1 MTETNKNISF
11 CSTCLQNTIA
21 RYTVCWL
28 RTNLPYLL
36 PAASPA
42 GEQGVFPLVSADSV
56 TWKLKEDT
64 FITLSSTPLSLPYL
78 EGGSF
83 GFTRVE
89 VGCPFPD
96 GSEEQNPIW
105 LMQMPLFWLY
115 PGGHPAN
122 PVVPNYLRG
131 LWNTRWFYIPYVLEN
146 ISMKMLWLNDVA
158 TSALNLL
165 CFTA

>member
-1 MTETNKNISF
+1 MRKPNKNINL
-11 CSTCLQNTIA
+11 CSTCPVNA
-21 RYTVCWL
+21 RCEVCWWC
-28 RTNLPYLL
+28 TNPTHLL

-42 GEQGVFPLVSADSV
+42 GDR
-56 TWKLKEDT
+56 
-64 FITLSSTPLSLPYL
+64 LSSLRFQQRLSNLKFGGRHIYCSLLLCPFPFL
-78 EGGSF
+78 SGEGSF
-83 GFTRVE
+83 WFTGVE

-96 GSEEQNPIW
+96 GSKEQTPIW

-146 ISMKMLWLNDVA
+146 ISMKMLRLNDVA
-158 TSALNLL
+158 TSAQNLP
-165 CFTA
+165 CFMA